1 MAIRSL
7 LDQVQVDRA
16 LHAHNCQASAK
27 HRIQKGDVRLK
38 VRAGRSWEH
47 YCVECA
53 TKIIERDIAKL
64 TELRSL
70 TPPDAEDKA
79 P

>member
-16 LHAHNCQASAK
+16 LHAHNCQANAK

-38 VRAGRSWEH
+38 VRTGRSWEH

-53 TKIIERDIAKL
+53 KKIIERDLAKL
-64 TELRSL
+64 LTLQSL
-70 TPPDAEDKA
+70 TPSDGDNTAL
-79 P
+79 